1 MNGVLLF
8 CDLLASWTVIG
19 AVETAPNWMRIDYI
33 NQDLTVDFI
42 VIDKAFYETCKE
54 EELK

>member
-19 AVETAPNWMRIDYI
+19 AVETAPNWMQIDYI
-33 NQDLTVDFI
+33 DHNNTVDFI
-42 VIDKAFYETCKE
+42 VIDKAFYDTCEDEKN
-54 EELK
+54 